1 MGEIKEESKLR
12 EAEIDAEMKD
22 LGKLRN
28 ILSQKIEVF
37 NKRNSELRR
46 RVLENLR
53 ALVTDQL
60 KALDE
65 EYALIGMDKQSWQ
78 DEENMIMNIEDNIK
92 AGKST
97 LTDEQRAKIMKAA
110 NIENEE
116 GKQIDMLIALM
127 KEYIAIVHEE
137 LKQIDFDNMEELK
150 KLILQEEQKIAE
162 IGKMITMEEKEERE
176 AEEDT
181 V

>member
-1 MGEIKEESKLR
+1 MGEMKEESKLR

-22 LGKLRN
+22 LSKLRN

-37 NKRNSELRR
+37 NKRNTELRR

-53 ALVTDQL
+53 ALITDQL

-78 DEENMIMNIEDNIK
+78 DEENMIMNIEDSIK

-110 NIENEE
+110 SLENEE
-116 GKQIDMLIALM
+116 GKQIDMLIALI
-127 KEYIAIVHEE
+127 KEYIAIVHSE
-137 LKQIDFDNMEELK
+137 LKQIDFDNMQELK
-150 KLILQEEQKIAE
+150 RLILEEEKKIAE
-162 IGKMITMEEKEERE
+162 IGKMISMEETEEKQ